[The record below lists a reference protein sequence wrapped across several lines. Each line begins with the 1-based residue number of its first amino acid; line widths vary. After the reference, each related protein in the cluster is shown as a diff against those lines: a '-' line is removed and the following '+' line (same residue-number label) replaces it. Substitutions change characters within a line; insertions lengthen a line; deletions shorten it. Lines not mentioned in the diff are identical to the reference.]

1 MAICLLAHPTNRKS
15 LTLDE
20 WTKDQVEFMRQN
32 GNLKSNAYYNPNESR
47 NPPPTRMME
56 NERDSELELFIRSK
70 YEHKRFIDKSAL
82 VAAKLGPSRAAPVP
96 ASQASRAVSS
106 PIVAGTPTL
115 SSQSA
120 LGINRPSTSALPE
133 TSSIAARQPAARS
146 ASHPLPPST
155 VPLNQQ
161 YMKPMPPLPSEARP
175 QHPQAPQPPSDN
187 PVWNDLISLSQ
198 PTVSASLP
206 LQMQS
211 TPTQMPQ
218 FNIQP
223 NQSFQPTLSLN
234 TGFSSNLQPSQFQ
247 GGPSPLAMN
256 PVPSFPAGLGMNN
269 NPPYGTNQFGQ
280 QLQQQQ
286 QQQQQ
291 QQPGTGYLNQ
301 PQAAPYQ
308 TAMSTGMMSM
318 GQSYPQQQ
326 QQQFLQPQP
335 TSAMSMQS
343 QGMLSSSPQPMMQ
356 NMQNPMSLSPQPM
369 QQPMQ
374 QQQGLT
380 SHSPMLQQGYPSG
393 NSYGGN
399 SPMGTMRMQ
408 PSPSP
413 FFQQQQQLQQQPQQQ
428 PFGTFQQQQQQQ
440 QQQQF
445 GAFQQQQPQQQPGF
459 AAPIQTN
466 QFTGWMQ
473 APVPGQQ
480 QQQRWG
486 M

>member
-1 MAICLLAHPTNRKS
+1 MSNPNKFATERNQRAVLELAAKPGNDVCADCKARNPRWASHNLGIFICVNCASIHRKIGTHVSKVKS

-82 VAAKLGPSRAAPVP
+82 VAAKLGPSRPAPVP
-96 ASQASRAVSS
+96 ASQSSRAVSS
-106 PIVAGTPTL
+106 PIVAGAPTL

-120 LGINRPSTSALPE
+120 LGINRPSTSALLE

-218 FNIQP
+218 FNAQP
-223 NQSFQPTLSLN
+223 NQSF
-234 TGFSSNLQPSQFQ
+234 
-247 GGPSPLAMN
+247 
-256 PVPSFPAGLGMNN
+256 
-269 NPPYGTNQFGQ
+269 
-280 QLQQQQ
+280 
-286 QQQQQ
+286 
-291 QQPGTGYLNQ
+291 
-301 PQAAPYQ
+301 
-308 TAMSTGMMSM
+308 
-318 GQSYPQQQ
+318 
-326 QQQFLQPQP
+326 
-335 TSAMSMQS
+335 
-343 QGMLSSSPQPMMQ
+343 
-356 NMQNPMSLSPQPM
+356 
-369 QQPMQ
+369 
-374 QQQGLT
+374 
-380 SHSPMLQQGYPSG
+380 
-393 NSYGGN
+393 
-399 SPMGTMRMQ
+399 
-408 PSPSP
+408 
-413 FFQQQQQLQQQPQQQ
+413 
-428 PFGTFQQQQQQQ
+428 
-440 QQQQF
+440 
-445 GAFQQQQPQQQPGF
+445 
-459 AAPIQTN
+459 
-466 QFTGWMQ
+466 
-473 APVPGQQ
+473 
-480 QQQRWG
+480 
-486 M
+486 